1 MTDAHRRRPQVR
13 MPSPYS
19 PDLPP
24 RRILV
29 IAARRLGDVLLT
41 TPLVRSL
48 RAAWPEARVDATVLA
63 GNEPAYA
70 ANPDIDR
77 VLTFPDRGHL
87 FAKVAFF
94 VRALRRYD
102 LAVST
107 LPGDRA
113 SWLAFLSARYRIG
126 PLDPR
131 HPWRR
136 ILLSAWT
143 DLDLRDTHTVIGH
156 LRLADLLGIE
166 RRYELVMRWTDRD
179 RDALRAALPFEPA
192 TPYAVLHPM
201 PMFRYKAWTEA
212 GWIELG
218 RWLAAR
224 GLRVALTGAPIA
236 EEAAAVGRIAAAV
249 PGSVDLAGRLPLGAV
264 ANLLDGARVYVGPD
278 TVVTHMAAAVG
289 VPTVALFG
297 PSNPLQFA
305 PWPKGYAQDANPF
318 PRQGS
323 ATIGNVTFL
332 QGEGACVPCMEE
344 GCERHRQSRAD
355 CLDGMPAAR
364 VIEAASRALAGS
376 PAR

>member
-1 MTDAHRRRPQVR
+1 MSPAYRPAE
-13 MPSPYS
+13 
-19 PDLPP
+19 PP

-48 RAAWPEARVDATVLA
+48 REAWPDAHIDATVLA
-63 GNEPAYA
+63 GNEPAYT

-77 VLTFPDRGHL
+77 ILTFPDRGAVWDKVRF
-87 FAKVAFF
+87 FA
-94 VRALRRYD
+94 RALRRYD

-113 SWLAFLSARYRIG
+113 SWLAFLSARYRVG

-156 LRLADLLGIE
+156 LRLADLLGID
-166 RRYELVMRWTDRD
+166 RRYELVMRWTDAD
-179 RDALRAALPFEPA
+179 RDAVRAALPFDPA
-192 TPYAVLHPM
+192 IPYAVLHPM

-218 RWLAAR
+218 RWLQAR
-224 GLRVALTGAPIA
+224 GLHVALTGSPVAD
-236 EEAAAVGRIAAAV
+236 EVAAVGRIAAAL
-249 PGSVDLAGRLPLGAV
+249 PGSVDLSGRLGLGAV
-264 ANLLDGARVYVGPD
+264 ANVLSGAKIYVGPD

-318 PRQGS
+318 AFRGS
-323 ATIGNVTFL
+323 ATVGNVTFL
-332 QGEGACVPCMEE
+332 QGEGDCVPCVEE

-355 CLDGMPAAR
+355 CLEHMPAAR
-364 VIEAASRALAGS
+364 VIAAAARALAVEA
-376 PAR
+376 PTL